1 MNPISYTENYN
12 KILKKITSAK
22 WIKKYNMNKHMIY
35 KSIKGPK
42 FKDAFKNQLSSKDF
56 SAKSTLALCQFM
68 MDSLSGHKSPDN
80 WLLYLY
86 QYTLKKNFPENV
98 TVKMIPQ
105 LTAPC
110 ELYLAIFNTICSIQK
125 NSGDGT
131 WESRYPLQFLTLKE
145 ESELEHPEEYRKF
158 IKAFLSQ
165 YTYEMMKINGEL
177 TGFTTLEHICGVHY
191 LSLYIARQLKSTG
204 IPVDLGRV
212 SGAAAG
218 HDLGKYGCKCAESK
232 KVPHLHYYYTD
243 QWFKRCGINYIRN
256 VAINHSVWDLEL
268 ENLSLESLIL
278 IYSDFR
284 IKNELKNGRNYM
296 KLFSLSESFYII
308 SGKLENMNQQ
318 KSRRY
323 KKVYAKLKDFE
334 NFLLDIGI
342 DVEPKQS
349 FPPVKTKHKN
359 YTLLQGNSIVQNL
372 KYLSIS
378 HNINLMYQLRDEYSL
393 DTILEMARS
402 ENDWKIFREYIRI
415 FQEYST
421 YLTQKQKLQTLK
433 FLYENLIHPEDDI
446 RRHCAELMGTLIAT
460 FDEDYRKELPEDV
473 KILPPITSGTSLLKK
488 YMEIMLSP
496 SYKVISE
503 HKFNIGYS
511 ISIMINSLFKNC
523 RKSLIP
529 KYIDVLMT
537 FYSEEKYKNSAC
549 EVFLLETC
557 KYIPWKHL
565 SSENKKILFNYI
577 FSKTKKRNSTIRME
591 ALEAVLVFSGDLMK
605 SRNFMEKMKKHF
617 NLITAKSRITA
628 ENFLIFKINKKLNL
642 NNDVTNTFKYYCNLT
657 NKIVT
662 DIFLSNLKT
671 STNWIRKKNQV
682 ELLLY
687 HALDNPQSMGLHTAI
702 HFCNLLKVSAVE
714 IVRNTAGAAILK
726 IMPYLSLSERNEVA
740 VELLRALEI
749 EGNRFT
755 EYIPRYTGQAALW
768 LQPKELD
775 EFIDDS
781 IYKVKTSN
789 SNLKSLTFKT
799 VGTIISH
806 YWIYKDRFEESET
819 NYLKRLDKMLG
830 ILLNGL
836 GDYNLQ
842 VKQSAFSVIGR
853 EIFDTDYMDLTKK
866 EFIFKRTAKKILTL
880 ITDNENQE
888 LLFLTRSASLNH
900 IYRFI
905 SDYTFFYGNI
915 DIPFPQ
921 KVAFFP
927 GTFDPFS
934 LSHKEIAKYIRDL
947 GFEVYLSIDEF
958 SWSKKT
964 LPNLLRR
971 NLVTMSTASEL
982 NIYLYPDMYPTNIS
996 NESNLKTLKKNFP
1009 NSKVYMCVG
1018 SDVILNA
1025 SSYKSPKTQNSI
1037 HTFSHIIF
1045 ERGRDRDLLKPA
1057 VKKIDG
1063 SVLILRLNS
1072 KYSNISSS
1080 QIRNSIDNNR
1090 DISTLVDPM
1099 AEQYIYANGFYQ
1111 RESQDKDFI
1120 KSLWLDREV
1129 FKNFGNEVL
1138 NRINQCIPDCTYNFI
1153 NKIREI
1159 SSKPSFCIVF
1169 LKDTVRKEI
1178 LGFCIMHWIRP
1189 SMLYNEFKNTGVS
1202 QYIRENS
1209 TGRIISIDG
1218 LYIKNKYKKEKLA
1231 QILFTEALSL
1241 YVSKDYEYAVY
1252 KNAFKREIYGSD
1264 IFPLLKLYGFIKIPF
1279 CDDDSPIYAVNMN
1292 APCIINFDLQ
1302 NIIKEPFRSNPK
1314 IVNAIYKCRKKLIE
1328 SVVKLY
1334 PGELILSFNVNFV
1347 YQCLIRKICKENLV
1361 PTYNLSPKKLGEAM
1375 CVPYGDILE
1384 RYIIP
1389 NTVTKALHT
1398 EKLFFP
1404 DMKKFIIGEFPHYL
1418 DLNTQIKMIKAFQ
1431 RPVILVDN
1439 LLHKGYR
1446 IKAVDP
1452 IFKKEDVEVK
1462 KIIVAVL
1469 SGRGKDLMDMQG
1481 RAVESVYFI
1490 PRLKLWFNENSLYP
1504 FIGGDALYRG
1514 SYPERNLLPSIN
1526 LILPY
1531 TYPAFIKNTSKSN
1544 IYGLS
1549 RTCLENSL
1557 NILETIEEEYHVIH
1571 EKNLTLS
1578 YLGQVFATP
1587 RCPDPGKN
1595 ISFNLNLPA
1604 SGYIKNDLEILT
1616 RMKHAFE
1623 Q

>member
-1 MNPISYTENYN
+1 MNTISYTESYN
-12 KILKKITSAK
+12 KIFRKITNVK
-22 WIKKYNMNKHMIY
+22 WLKKYNINKYMIN
-35 KSIKGPK
+35 KSIKSNK
-42 FKDAFKNQLSSKDF
+42 FRDALKNQLLNKDF
-56 SAKSTLALCQFM
+56 SAKSTLILCQSM
-68 MDSLSGHKSPDN
+68 LESLSEHKVPDN

-86 QYTLKKNFPENV
+86 QYTLQKNFPENV

-110 ELYLAIFNTICSIQK
+110 ELYLVIFNILCKIQK
-125 NSGDGT
+125 SSDDGT
-131 WESRYPLQFLTLKE
+131 WESHYPLQFLTSKE
-145 ESELEHPEEYRKF
+145 ESELEHPEEYKKF
-158 IKAFLSQ
+158 VKSFVSQ

-177 TGFTTLEHICGVHY
+177 TGFTTLQHVCGVHF
-191 LSLYIARQLKSTG
+191 LSLYIARQLKSIN

-218 HDLGKYGCKCAESK
+218 HDIGKYGCKYAESK

-284 IKNELKNGRNYM
+284 IKNEFKNSQTYM
-296 KLFSLSESFYII
+296 KLFSLDESFYII
-308 SGKLENMNQQ
+308 SSKLENMNSQ
-318 KSRRY
+318 KSKRYRR
-323 KKVYAKLKDFE
+323 VYAKLKDFE

-342 DVEPKQS
+342 DIEPKHIFS
-349 FPPVKTKHKN
+349 PVKIKNKN
-359 YTLLQGNSIVQNL
+359 YTLLQGNDIVQNL
-372 KYLSIS
+372 KYLSIN

-393 DTILEMARS
+393 DAILEMARS

-460 FDEDYRKELPEDV
+460 FDEDYRKELPQDV
-473 KILPPITSGTSLLKK
+473 KIPPPITSGISLLKK

-511 ISIMINSLFKNC
+511 ISIMINSLFANC
-523 RKSLIP
+523 KKSLMP
-529 KYIDVLMT
+529 KYIDVLIE
-537 FYSEEKYKNSAC
+537 FYKEEKYKNITC
-549 EVFLLETC
+549 EIFLLEAC
-557 KYIPWKHL
+557 KYIPWGYL
-565 SSENKKILFNYI
+565 SKVNEEILFNYI
-577 FSKTKKRNSTIRME
+577 FSGIKKRNSTIRME
-591 ALEAVLVFSGDLMK
+591 ALETILIFSDNIIQNQ
-605 SRNFMEKMKKHF
+605 SFMEKIKAHF
-617 NLITAKSRITA
+617 ISITTKSKIPA
-628 ENFLIFKINKKLNL
+628 ENFLMFKINKKLNL
-642 NNDVTNTFKYYCNLT
+642 NDIDIFEYYCDLD
-657 NKIVT
+657 NKVVT

-671 STNWIRKKNQV
+671 ATDWIRKKNQV

-687 HALDNPQSMGLHTAI
+687 HALDDPQLTGLHTAI

-714 IVRNTAGAAILK
+714 TVRNTAGSAVLE
-726 IMPYLSLSERNEVA
+726 IMPYLSLAERNEVA

-789 SNLKSLTFKT
+789 SNLKSLIFKT
-799 VGTIISH
+799 VGTIIEH
-806 YWIYKDRFEESET
+806 YWVYKDRFEESEL
-819 NYLKRLDKMLG
+819 NYLKRLNKMLG

-836 GDYNLQ
+836 GDYNSQ
-842 VKQSAFSVIGR
+842 VKQSAFSVIGK
-853 EIFDTDYMDLTKK
+853 EIFDTDSMDLTKK
-866 EFIFKRTAKKILTL
+866 ELIFKLIAKKMLTL

-905 SDYTFFYGNI
+905 SDYNFFYGNI
-915 DIPFPQ
+915 DIPVPQ

-947 GFEVYLSIDEF
+947 DFEVYLSIDEF

-971 NLVTMSTASEL
+971 NLVTMSMASEL

-996 NESNLKTLKKNFP
+996 NESNLKTLKENFP
-1009 NSKVYMCVG
+1009 NSKVYMCIG
-1018 SDVILNA
+1018 SDVLLNA
-1025 SSYKSPKTQNSI
+1025 SSYKAPKTPNSI

-1045 ERGRDRDLLKPA
+1045 ERGKDKDLLKLA
-1057 VKKIDG
+1057 AKKIDG
-1063 SVLILRLNS
+1063 NVLVLSLTSN
-1072 KYSNISSS
+1072 YSNISSS
-1080 QIRNSIDNNR
+1080 QIRTSIDNNR
-1090 DISTLVDPM
+1090 DISSLVDPM
-1099 AEQYIYANGFYQ
+1099 AEQYIYVNGFYQ

-1120 KSLWLDREV
+1120 KSLWLDREI
-1129 FKNFGNEVL
+1129 FKDFNNEVL
-1138 NRINQCIPDCTYNFI
+1138 DRISKCMPNCTGEFI
-1153 NKIREI
+1153 NKLREI
-1159 SSKPSFCIVF
+1159 SFKSYFCIVF
-1169 LKDTVRKEI
+1169 LKNTNTGEI
-1178 LGFCIMHWIRP
+1178 LGFCILHWIRP
-1189 SMLYNEFKNTGVS
+1189 STLYNEFENKDVS

-1218 LYIKNKYKKEKLA
+1218 LYIKNVYKKEELA
-1231 QILFTEALSL
+1231 QILFTEAISL

-1252 KNAFKREIYGSD
+1252 KNAFNREIYDSD
-1264 IFPLLKLYGFIKIPF
+1264 ISSLLKLYGFIKVPF
-1279 CDDDSPIYAVNMN
+1279 CNENNPIYAVNMN
-1292 APCIINFDLQ
+1292 TPCIINFDAQ
-1302 NIIKEPFRSNPK
+1302 NVIKEPFRSNPK
-1314 IVNAIYKCRKKLIE
+1314 VLNTLCKCRKKLIE
-1328 SVVKLY
+1328 SIARLY

-1361 PTYNLSPKKLGEAM
+1361 PTYNLVPRKLGKAM

-1384 RYIIP
+1384 RYVIP

-1404 DMKKFIIGEFPHYL
+1404 NMRKFIIGEFPHYL

-1452 IFKKEDVEVK
+1452 IFKKEAVEVK

-1481 RAVESVYFI
+1481 RSVESVYFI

-1544 IYGLS
+1544 IYNLS
-1549 RTCLENSL
+1549 KTCLENSL
-1557 NILETIEEEYHVIH
+1557 NILETIEEEYHIIH

-1578 YLGQVFATP
+1578 CLGQVFATP
-1587 RCPDPGKN
+1587 RCPDLGEN

-1604 SGYIKNDLEILT
+1604 SGYLKNDLELLI
-1616 RMKHAFE
+1616 RMEHAFE
-1623 Q
+1623 